1 MTVQYWCSVIGPSLS
16 ALPIKTAL
24 TKIWGTSQ
32 LAVDLGG
39 SYSAAMRPAHPIVG
53 LLVVLIMVEVS
64 LFILGSGSSLSTI
77 EHPVLVG
84 FLFYIPALLV
94 GGLLLIHQ
102 QWVAMISVIYSTIAL
117 ALDLA
122 TIVQESNQ
130 SSPHSVVLILTVLSS
145 LVNLLILIFGGRC
158 AISFKP
164 DKQPPAG
171 QLPNVQSPAP
181 S

>member
-1 MTVQYWCSVIGPSLS
+1 MTVQSWYSVIGPSLF
-16 ALPIKTAL
+16 AVPIKNAL

-39 SYSAAMRPAHPIVG
+39 GYSAAMRPAHPIVG

-64 LFILGSGSSLSTI
+64 LFRLGSGSSLSTI
-77 EHPVLVG
+77 EHTVLVG
-84 FLFYIPALLV
+84 FLFCVPALLV

-102 QWVAMISVIYSTIAL
+102 QWIAMVSVIYSTIAL

-122 TIVQESNQ
+122 TIVQEFNQ
-130 SSPHSVVLILTVLSS
+130 SSPHLVVLILTVVSS
-145 LVNLLILIFGGRC
+145 LVNLLIMIFGGRC

-164 DKQPPAG
+164 DNPPPAG
-171 QLPNVQSPAP
+171 MLPNV
-181 S
+181 